1 MGKFVRT
8 CWDEREQS
16 RLVMKHKRR
25 IVALFFT
32 LLALPILGLALISM
46 TGRHPTNLGVRD
58 GKLAPCPTSPN
69 CVSTQAGDDQ
79 HRIAP
84 IASSLPA
91 EDSQRCLKQVLAEM
105 PRVTIITER
114 PDYLHAEF
122 RSALFRFVDDVEFFI
137 IHDEQLIHFRSA
149 SRVGHGD
156 LGVNRSRMELIRQ
169 RFDNVSATR
178 N

>member
-1 MGKFVRT
+1 M
-8 CWDEREQS
+8 
-16 RLVMKHKRR
+16 LL
-25 IVALFFT
+25 IFT
-32 LLALPILGLALISM
+32 LLALPILSLSLLSL
-46 TGRHPTNLGVRD
+46 TGRRPANLGVHD
-58 GKLAPCPTSPN
+58 GHLTPCPTSPN
-69 CVSTQAGDDQ
+69 CVSTQADDDQ
-79 HRIAP
+79 HRIEP

-91 EDSQRCLKQVLAEM
+91 EDSLDCLRQVLAEM

-137 IHDEQLIHFRSA
+137 VPNEQTIHFRSA

-169 RFDNVSATR
+169 RFSDHAQSR